1 MGGGAFFPA
10 CRSGEVTRARS
21 ADVGV
26 VESATRLFDLLA
38 AKDDTFTRYLGPG
51 LSEDR
56 IREIVAPAGVE
67 LPREAIDFYSRFSLP
82 RGYQYSEDQ
91 PTLYGIYWLLGLEDA
106 VEQHGAQKLEGRYQ
120 SPEEVRAG
128 SAGWFPLL
136 QDEANFY
143 MLNTAHTDGGCSAVL
158 NVSEYA
164 DVRTAFV
171 SMEAMFD
178 TLYHWAFEGALPVEA
193 GHVAGAYEGDPAR
206 VSEIA
211 ARFNPGVGL
220 WVVR

>member
-1 MGGGAFFPA
+1 M
-10 CRSGEVTRARS
+10 S
-21 ADVGV
+21 V
-26 VESATRLFDLLA
+26 VECATRLFDLLA
-38 AKDDTFTRYLGPG
+38 AKDDTFTRYLRPG
-51 LSEDR
+51 LPEER
-56 IREIVAPAGVE
+56 IREIVAPTGVE
-67 LPREAIDFYSRFSLP
+67 LPREAMEFYGRFDLP
-82 RGYQYSEDQ
+82 RGYQHSEDQ

-106 VEQHGAQKLEGRYQ
+106 VEQYGARKEAGSSR
-120 SPEEVRAG
+120 SPEEVLAG

-136 QDEANFY
+136 QEDANFY
-143 MLNTAHTDGGCSAVL
+143 MLNTAHAHAGSCAVL

-178 TLYHWAFEGALPVEA
+178 TLYHWVQEGALPVEA
-193 GHVAGAYEGDPAR
+193 GHVAGDYEGDPVR
-206 VSEIA
+206 VAEIA

>member
-1 MGGGAFFPA
+1 MWER
-10 CRSGEVTRARS
+10 RSESQAEEV
-21 ADVGV
+21 DLGV
-26 VESATRLFDLLA
+26 VESASRLFDLLA
-38 AKDDTFTRYLGPG
+38 EKDDTFTRHLRPG
-51 LSEDR
+51 LPEDE
-56 IREIVAPAGVE
+56 IRRIVAPVGVE

-82 RGYQYSEDQ
+82 SGYQHSDHQ

-106 VEQHGAQKLEGRYQ
+106 VEQYGVQKEAGLYQ
-120 SPEEVRAG
+120 SPEEVLAG

-136 QDEANFY
+136 QEDANFY
-143 MLNTAHTDGGCSAVL
+143 MLSTAHADGGACAIL

-178 TLYHWAFEGALPVEA
+178 TLYHWVVEGALPVEA
-193 GHVAGAYEGDPAR
+193 GHVAGDYEGDPVR
-206 VSEIA
+206 VAEIA

-220 WVVR
+220 WVIR

>member
-1 MGGGAFFPA
+1 V
-10 CRSGEVTRARS
+10 S
-21 ADVGV
+21 V
-26 VESATRLFDLLA
+26 VESATRLFELLA
-38 AKDDTFTRYLGPG
+38 AKDDTFTRYLRPG
-51 LSEDR
+51 LPEGR
-56 IREIVAPAGVE
+56 IREIVAPTGVE
-67 LPREAIDFYSRFSLP
+67 LPREAIEFYGRYSLP
-82 RGYQYSEDQ
+82 SGYQHAEGE

-106 VEQHGAQKLEGRYQ
+106 VEQYLARQRDGSRRQ
-120 SPEEVRAG
+120 PEEVLAG

-136 QDEANFY
+136 QEDANFF
-143 MLNTAHTDGGCSAVL
+143 MLNTAHTHEGSCAIL

-164 DVRTAFV
+164 PVRTAFV

-178 TLYHWAFEGALPVEA
+178 TLYHWVVEDALPVEA
-193 GHVAGAYEGDPAR
+193 GHVAGDYEGDPVR

>member
-1 MGGGAFFPA
+1 L
-10 CRSGEVTRARS
+10 S
-21 ADVGV
+21 V
-26 VESATRLFDLLA
+26 VEAATRLFDLLA
-38 AKDDTFTRYLGPG
+38 AKDDTFTRYLRPG
-51 LSEDR
+51 LAEDR

-67 LPREAIDFYSRFSLP
+67 LPREAIEFYGRFSLP
-82 RGYQYSEDQ
+82 SGYQHSEDQ

-106 VEQHGAQKLEGRYQ
+106 VEQYSAQKRDGSYQ
-120 SPEEVRAG
+120 SPEEVLAG

-136 QDEANFY
+136 QEEANFF
-143 MLNTAHTDGGCSAVL
+143 MLNTAHTDGGSCAIL

-178 TLYHWAFEGALPVEA
+178 TLYHWVVEGALPVEA
-193 GHVAGAYEGDPAR
+193 GHVAGDYEGDPVR
-206 VSEIA
+206 VAEIA

>member
-1 MGGGAFFPA
+1 L
-10 CRSGEVTRARS
+10 S
-21 ADVGV
+21 V
-26 VESATRLFDLLA
+26 VEAATRLFDLLA
-38 AKDDTFTRYLGPG
+38 AKDDTFTRYLRPG
-51 LSEDR
+51 LAEDR

-67 LPREAIDFYSRFSLP
+67 LPREAIEFYGRFSLP
-82 RGYQYSEDQ
+82 SGYQHSQDQ

-106 VEQHGAQKLEGRYQ
+106 VEQYSAQKRDGLYQ
-120 SPEEVRAG
+120 SPEEVLAG

-136 QDEANFY
+136 QEDANFF
-143 MLNTAHTDGGCSAVL
+143 MLNTAHTDGGSCAIL

-178 TLYHWAFEGALPVEA
+178 TLYHWVVEDALPVEA
-193 GHVAGAYEGDPAR
+193 GHVAGDYEGDPVR
-206 VSEIA
+206 VAEIA

>member
-1 MGGGAFFPA
+1 V
-10 CRSGEVTRARS
+10 S
-21 ADVGV
+21 V

-38 AKDDTFTRYLGPG
+38 QKDDTFTRHLRPG
-51 LSEDR
+51 LPKGE
-56 IREIVAPAGVE
+56 IRDIVAPTGVQ
-67 LPREAIDFYSRFSLP
+67 LPREAVDFYGRFSLP
-82 RGYQYSEDQ
+82 SGYQYAEGQ
-91 PTLYGIYWLLGLEDA
+91 PALYGIYWLLSLEDA
-106 VEQHGAQKLEGRYQ
+106 VEEYRAAKEEGRHQ
-120 SPEEVRAG
+120 APEEVLAG

-136 QDEANFY
+136 QEDANFF
-143 MLNTAHTDGGCSAVL
+143 MLNTAHAAEGSCAIL

-178 TLYHWAFEGALPVEA
+178 TLYHWVVEGVLPVEA
-193 GHVAGAYEGDPAR
+193 GHVAGDYEGDPVR

>member
-1 MGGGAFFPA
+1 L
-10 CRSGEVTRARS
+10 S
-21 ADVGV
+21 V
-26 VESATRLFDLLA
+26 VESATRLFELLA
-38 AKDDTFTRYLGPG
+38 ATDDTFTRYLGPG
-51 LSEDR
+51 LAEDR
-56 IREIVAPAGVE
+56 IREIVAPTGVE
-67 LPREAIDFYSRFSLP
+67 LPREAIEFYGRFSLP

-91 PTLYGIYWLLGLEDA
+91 PTLYGIYWLLNLEDA
-106 VEQHGAQKLEGRYQ
+106 VEEYRAAKEDGRYQ
-120 SPEEVRAG
+120 SPEEVLAG

-136 QDEANFY
+136 QEDANFF
-143 MLNTAHTDGGCSAVL
+143 MLNTAHTAEGSCAIL

-178 TLYHWAFEGALPVEA
+178 TLYHWVVEGALPVEA
-193 GHVAGAYEGDPAR
+193 GHVAGDYEGDPVR

>member
-1 MGGGAFFPA
+1 
-10 CRSGEVTRARS
+10 VRS
-21 ADVGV
+21 AECGGRRRESLAEEVDVGV
-26 VESATRLFDLLA
+26 VEAATRLFDLLA
-38 AKDDTFTRYLGPG
+38 EKDGTFTRYLRPG
-51 LSEDR
+51 LPEDE
-56 IREIVAPAGVE
+56 IRRIVAPLGME
-67 LPREAIDFYSRFSLP
+67 LPREAIDFYGRFSVP
-82 RGYQYSEDQ
+82 PGYQHSEDQ
-91 PTLYGIYWLLGLEDA
+91 PTLYGIYWLLSLEDA
-106 VEQHGAQKLEGRYQ
+106 VEQYTARELDQAYS
-120 SPEEVRAG
+120 SPEEVLAG

-136 QDEANFY
+136 QEDANFF
-143 MLNTAHTDGGCSAVL
+143 MLNTAHADGGSCAIL

-178 TLYHWAFEGALPVEA
+178 TLYHWVVEGALPVEA
-193 GHVAGAYEGDPAR
+193 GHVAGDYEGDPVR

>member
-1 MGGGAFFPA
+1 V
-10 CRSGEVTRARS
+10 S
-21 ADVGV
+21 V

-38 AKDDTFTRYLGPG
+38 AKDDTFTRYLRPG
-51 LSEDR
+51 LAEDR
-56 IREIVAPAGVE
+56 IREIMAPTGVE
-67 LPREAIDFYSRFSLP
+67 LPREAVDFYSRFSVP
-82 RGYQYSEDQ
+82 SGYQYSEDQ
-91 PTLYGIYWLLGLEDA
+91 PTLYGIYWLLSLEDA
-106 VEQHGAQKLEGRYQ
+106 AEQYGARKQDGLHQ
-120 SPEEVRAG
+120 SPEEVAAG

-136 QDEANFY
+136 QEDANFY
-143 MLNTAHTDGGCSAVL
+143 MLNTAHADEGSCAIL

-178 TLYHWAFEGALPVEA
+178 TLYHWVREGALPVEA
-193 GHVAGAYEGDPAR
+193 GHVAGDYEGDPVR
-206 VSEIA
+206 VAEIA

>member
-1 MGGGAFFPA
+1 M
-10 CRSGEVTRARS
+10 S
-21 ADVGV
+21 V

-38 AKDDTFTRYLGPG
+38 ARDDTFTRYLRPG
-51 LSEDR
+51 LAPER
-56 IREIVAPAGVE
+56 IREIVAPTGVE
-67 LPREAIDFYSRFSLP
+67 LPREAVDFYTRFSLP
-82 RGYQYSEDQ
+82 SGYQYSEDQ

-106 VEQHGAQKLEGRYQ
+106 VEQYSLSREAGAYQ
-120 SPEEVRAG
+120 SPDEVLAG

-136 QDEANFY
+136 QEDANFF
-143 MLNTAHTDGGCSAVL
+143 MLNTAHADGGSCAIL

-178 TLYHWAFEGALPVEA
+178 TLFHWVEEGALPVEE
-193 GHVAGAYEGDPAR
+193 GHVAGDYEGDPVR
-206 VSEIA
+206 VAEIA

>member
-1 MGGGAFFPA
+1 M
-10 CRSGEVTRARS
+10 
-21 ADVGV
+21 DLGV
-26 VESATRLFDLLA
+26 VESASRLFELLSA
-38 AKDDTFTRYLGPG
+38 TDDTFTRHLGPG
-51 LSEDR
+51 LPEAE
-56 IREIVAPAGVE
+56 IRRIVAPAGVE

-82 RGYQYSEDQ
+82 SGYQYGKDQ
-91 PTLYGIYWLLGLEDA
+91 PALYGIYWLLGLEDA
-106 VEQHGAQKLEGRYQ
+106 VEQYGAQKADGLYQ
-120 SPEEVRAG
+120 SPEELLAG

-136 QDEANFY
+136 QEDANFY
-143 MLNTAHTDGGCSAVL
+143 MLNTAHADEGSCAIL

-178 TLYHWAFEGALPVEA
+178 TLYHWVREGALQVEA
-193 GHVAGAYEGDPAR
+193 GHVAGDYEGDPVR
-206 VSEIA
+206 VAEIA

>member
-1 MGGGAFFPA
+1 LSVAEA
-10 CRSGEVTRARS
+10 
-21 ADVGV
+21 
-26 VESATRLFDLLA
+26 ATRLFDLLA
-38 AKDDTFTRYLGPG
+38 AKDDTFTRYLRPG
-51 LSEDR
+51 LAEDR
-56 IREIVAPAGVE
+56 IREIVAPTGIE
-67 LPREAIDFYSRFSLP
+67 LPREAVDFYRRFNLP
-82 RGYQYSEDQ
+82 SGYQHSDDQ

-106 VEQHGAQKLEGRYQ
+106 VEQCLARKEAGAYP
-120 SPEEVRAG
+120 SPEEVLAG

-136 QDEANFY
+136 QEDANFF
-143 MLNTAHTDGGCSAVL
+143 MLNTAHTNGGTCAIL

-178 TLYHWAFEGALPVEA
+178 TLYHWVVEGALPVEA
-193 GHVAGAYEGDPAR
+193 GHVAGDYEGDPAR
-206 VSEIA
+206 VAEIA

>member
-1 MGGGAFFPA
+1 M
-10 CRSGEVTRARS
+10 S
-21 ADVGV
+21 V

-38 AKDDTFTRYLGPG
+38 AKDDTFTRYLRPG
-51 LSEDR
+51 LAEDR
-56 IREIVAPAGVE
+56 IREIVAPTGIE
-67 LPREAIDFYSRFSLP
+67 LPREAVEFYGRFSVP
-82 RGYQYSEDQ
+82 SGYQYAEDQ

-106 VEQHGAQKLEGRYQ
+106 VEQYGLRRKAGAYQ
-120 SPEEVRAG
+120 SPDEVLAG
-128 SAGWFPLL
+128 SGGWFPLL
-136 QDEANFY
+136 QEDANFF
-143 MLNTAHTDGGCSAVL
+143 MLNTAHADGGSCAIL

-178 TLYHWAFEGALPVEA
+178 TLYHWVVEGALPVEA
-193 GHVAGAYEGDPAR
+193 GHVAGDYEGDPVR
-206 VSEIA
+206 VAEIA